1 MPVCMCDFLKKVI
14 NLYWYLC

>member
-14 NLYWYLC
+14 NLYWYLF